1 MSVKGDSVMR
11 LGEYMDKNNLDYD
24 DVILKTEDGKVIVN
38 PGCLIDN
45 CEIIEV
51 TGNELIIR

>member
-1 MSVKGDSVMR
+1 MR